1 MMRLRLHT
9 LAAPIHTLGPYSRFG
24 IWVQGCRRACPGCI
38 TPEAQ
43 AMDGGYEMD
52 VEELAAL
59 ILRHPEVEGLTIS
72 GGEPFLQS
80 DALCALIRHVRQAAP
95 LGIIVYTGFSFDEI
109 RNDPLTALCDAIID
123 GPYIAGLD
131 DGRSLRG
138 SANQQLILLTS
149 RYAGL
154 IPFGTVGRQ
163 TELVQPIGGGLA
175 QVGVPG
181 EPDIQR
187 TEALRLSLKKE

>member
-1 MMRLRLHT
+1 M
-9 LAAPIHTLGPYSRFG
+9 
-24 IWVQGCRRACPGCI
+24 
-38 TPEAQ
+38 
-43 AMDGGYEMD
+43 
-52 VEELAAL
+52 
-59 ILRHPEVEGLTIS
+59 
-72 GGEPFLQS
+72 
-80 DALCALIRHVRQAAP
+80 RQAVP

-154 IPFGTVGRQ
+154 IPFGTVRRQ

-181 EPDIQR
+181 KPDIQR